1 MTVKLFWWISNLYES
16 PVNQM
21 WNFAGISWDN
31 ETPGFSSPHNG
42 ASAPSIRMA
51 WTLQSTKEIISTT
64 FSGDLLISGPFV
76 IHNRSDGFHPSGQVL
91 FISVCVTRVHRK
103 KTCQVSLS
111 RVFKE
116 HMRCFVSFR
125 RKPGVHCLWSGHE
138 RVRSQME
145 PSLVRSQMEQCS
157 DVTGEIAEAGLPRSD
172 VSSIT

>member
-1 MTVKLFWWISNLYES
+1 
-16 PVNQM
+16 M

-64 FSGDLLISGPFV
+64 LSGDLLISGPFV
-76 IHNRSDGFHPSGQVL
+76 IHNRSDGFHPSGHVL

-116 HMRCFVSFR
+116 HMRCFVSL
-125 RKPGVHCLWSGHE
+125 GE
-138 RVRSQME
+138 N
-145 PSLVRSQMEQCS
+145 LVSTAFDLGTRLVGSQMEQRS